1 MAESGA
7 GDLSSVKDRHG
18 RARTIV
24 RRLAKAYPNARC
36 TLNYRSPL
44 ELLVATVLSAQ
55 CTDARVNLVT
65 RELFRKYRTAADY
78 ATARREELEADIKS
92 TGFYRNKAK
101 SLQSCCR
108 ELVDRFGGRV
118 PGRMEDLVGLAGIGR
133 KTANVILG
141 NAFGQATGVVV
152 DTHVGRLA
160 QRMGLSRQKEPAKIE
175 RDLME
180 LVPRK
185 EWVSFSHRMISHG
198 REVCRARKP
207 VCERCALNDVC
218 PKIGVQRGVTPN
230 P

>member
-180 LVPRK
+180 LVLRK
-185 EWVSFSHRMISHG
+185 EWVSFSHRMILHG
-198 REVCRARKP
+198 REFCRARKP
-207 VCERCALNDVC
+207 ACERCALNDVC
-218 PKIGVQRGVTPN
+218 PKIGVQRAVTPN

>member
-1 MAESGA
+1 MAGSGA
-7 GDLSSVKDRHG
+7 GDLSSVKDRQG

-118 PGRMEDLVGLAGIGR
+118 PGRMEELVGLAGIGR

-180 LVPRK
+180 LVLRK
-185 EWVSFSHRMISHG
+185 EWVSFSHRMILHG
-198 REVCRARKP
+198 REFCRARKP
-207 VCERCALNDVC
+207 ACERCALNDVC